1 MLGNLTMDVRLTL
14 RKLARAPGFAFV
26 VLLTLAL
33 GIGAN
38 TAIFTLVDGILLRPL
53 PFPQPDRLVRVYQTA
68 PERGV
73 MRGSLSLPDG
83 RDWGRRA
90 QLLESLGLYSTM
102 PSGLVY
108 TGGHQARELKTAYV
122 SGGFFPTLGVPALR
136 GRTLWPDEEQ
146 GDNRVVV
153 LSYDYWTRELGA
165 DPAIVGRTLDMEGS
179 AFRVVGVMP
188 PDFAFPRPDVEVW
201 TFLTVIPSSSIPL
214 EVRSVRLLNAVA
226 RLAPGASLAQARS
239 DLSAVARGVHE
250 EFRPGSPESVGA
262 DLVPLRQA
270 MVGDTRTALLVLLG
284 AVGLILVIA
293 CANVASLLLARG
305 IGRTQEMALRVAL
318 GARRARLVRQLI
330 TESIVLGL
338 AGGALGL
345 LLAWA
350 GVRAFVARNAGLLP
364 RTWELGIRWEVL
376 LFALG
381 VSLLAAVAFGLLP
394 AVTASATD
402 PGRGLKAGRS
412 RGSTE
417 GGRHRLRQAMV
428 TAQVAVAVV
437 LLVGAGLMA
446 RSLARINNVDPGFR
460 ARGLL
465 GVTLTLSD
473 VLYRENADFSAAYHT
488 LLDRLRALPG
498 VEGAAAIRYLP
509 MQGAGEQLDYTVP
522 GEAPPPAGQEP
533 RAWTL
538 QASDGLFRVMGI
550 PLVSGRT
557 FTTEDRAGSP
567 PVAVI
572 NETLARQAF
581 GGAEAVGRSLSWWG
595 EETRIVGVVGDVH
608 QASLRDAP
616 VPTIYLPQDQVF
628 RSAMTFVLRTTGN
641 PLRLAGSAQSVVR
654 ELNPGQPITAMVDVA
669 EVVGGSTARS
679 RFLTL
684 LLGAFALLAFM
695 LAALG
700 VYGVVA
706 HMVARQTHE
715 IGIRMALGAGPA
727 TATGLIL
734 RRSMAPVA
742 AGLAVGLL
750 LALLLTRSIQG
761 LLFRVAAT
769 DPASYILAGSL
780 LAAAALAATFVPIRR
795 ALRIDPG
802 DLLRRE

>member
-1 MLGNLTMDVRLTL
+1 MLGNLALDVRLTL
-14 RKLARAPGFAFV
+14 RKLARAPGFTLV

-53 PFPQPDRLVRVYQTA
+53 PFPRPDRLVRVYQTA
-68 PERGV
+68 PDRGA

-83 RDWGRRA
+83 WDWGQRA
-90 QLLESLGLYSTM
+90 HLLESLGLYSTM
-102 PSGLVY
+102 PSGLVF
-108 TGGHQARELKTAYV
+108 TGGQQARELKTAYV
-122 SGGFFPTLGVPALR
+122 SGGFFPTLGVPALH
-136 GRTLWPDEEQ
+136 GRTLRPDEER

-153 LSYDYWTRELGA
+153 LSYDYWVRELGA
-165 DPAIVGRTLDMEGS
+165 DPAVVGRTLDMEGS
-179 AFRVVGVMP
+179 AFRVSGVMP
-188 PDFAFPRPDVEVW
+188 PHFAFPRPDVEVW

-226 RLAPGASLAQARS
+226 RLAPGASLAEAR
-239 DLSAVARGVHE
+239 DELSAVARGVQE

-305 IGRTQEMALRVAL
+305 IGRAQEMALRVAL
-318 GARRARLVRQLI
+318 GARRVQLVRQLI

-338 AGGALGL
+338 AGGVLGL
-345 LLAWA
+345 LLAA
-350 GVRAFVARNAGLLP
+350 VGVRAFVARNAGLLP

-381 VSLLAAVAFGLLP
+381 VSLVAAVAFGLLP
-394 AVTASATD
+394 AIAASVTD
-402 PGRGLKAGRS
+402 PSRGLKEGRS

-417 GGRHRLRQAMV
+417 GGRHRLRQTMV

-465 GVTLTLSD
+465 GVTITLSD
-473 VLYRENADFSAAYHT
+473 ALYHEDAAFSTAYHT

-498 VEGAAAIRYLP
+498 VQGAASIRYLP
-509 MQGAGEQLDYTVP
+509 MQGSGEQLEYTVP
-522 GEAPPPAGQEP
+522 GKAPPAAGQEP

-557 FTTEDRAGSP
+557 FSTDDREGSQ

-581 GGAEAVGRSLSWWG
+581 GSTDAAGRSLSWWG
-595 EETRIVGVVGDVH
+595 EDRRIVGVVGDVH
-608 QASLRDAP
+608 QVSLRDAP
-616 VPTIYLPQDQVF
+616 APTIYLPQDQVF

-641 PLRLAGSAQSVVR
+641 PLRLAGSVRSVVR
-654 ELNPGQPITAMVDVA
+654 ELDPGQPITAMVDVA

-679 RFLTL
+679 RFLAL

-706 HMVARQTHE
+706 HLVARQTHE
-715 IGIRMALGAGPA
+715 IGIRMALGSHPA
-727 TATGLIL
+727 ATTALIL
-734 RRSMAPVA
+734 RRSMTPVA
-742 AGLAVGLL
+742 AGLVAGIL
-750 LALLLTRSIQG
+750 LALVLTRSVQG
-761 LLFRVAAT
+761 LLFRVATT
-769 DPASYILAGSL
+769 DPVSYILAGSL
-780 LAAAALAATFVPIRR
+780 LAAAALAATVIPVRR